1 MKVHFS
7 ERFQDE
13 WLALAK
19 PLQKKCLVMVK
30 ELHDWSLDDLGRAFK
45 NKNPWRIHRL
55 KASSMTSL
63 SLDMNYRVLSKIR
76 SDNIWCLRVVP
87 HKVADRPHV
96 NRNDSQDT
104 FVELS
109 GVQLKPSELYEAL
122 QVFGL
127 SGSDVEC
134 FRECSTEDDLLDAA
148 AKVSTETSDF
158 ALNLYGSSGLA
169 IPKAR
174 YRSFHRD
181 QTFDDAILNTD
192 SSDWELYLH
201 PSQEFV
207 VELPTSSRAAV
218 VGSAGTGKTICAVRR
233 TAHLAF
239 EGITVGYVC
248 PNDFALEVSKKQL
261 SSINCDESYY
271 LVAKQ
276 PDELLQLAEAVDHM
290 IIDEAQEIPSTWLS
304 SLGAKMPNAVG
315 LTVLYDLNQLGGNIP
330 RKDNRRYRRRIT
342 DWKNMIRG
350 IPRMQEFVLSVN
362 YRNSRE
368 IANYYLDVL
377 SESLPAKP
385 FAPAPVFEA
394 GEVHLEQIRHRDL
407 QGRLASL
414 LRGLLKNYEPRE
426 IGIVTLET
434 NPEDLLQNL
443 QDGQLRVTSELAESG
458 IVVTNASRIRGH
470 ERKVVIVITRGTDA
484 MQRSIGS
491 AVNAYIA
498 MSRATVQLFI
508 VSLDA

>member
-1 MKVHFS
+1 MKVYFS

-19 PLQKKCLVMVK
+19 PLQKRCSVMVK

-45 NKNPWRIHRL
+45 NKSPWRIHRL
-55 KASSMTSL
+55 KASPMTSL
-63 SLDMNYRVLSKIR
+63 SLDMNYRVLAKIR
-76 SDNIWCLRVVP
+76 GDNIWCFCVVP

-104 FVELS
+104 FAELS
-109 GVQLKPSELYEAL
+109 EVQLKPSELYEAL
-122 QVFGL
+122 RVFGL

-134 FRECSTEDDLLDAA
+134 FRECSTEDDLLEAA
-148 AKVSTETSDF
+148 AKVSTETADF
-158 ALNLYGSSGLA
+158 ALNLYGLSGLA

-181 QTFDDAILNTD
+181 QTFDDAILDTD

-207 VELPTSSRAAV
+207 VELPAFSRAAV

-233 TAHLAF
+233 TAHLAS
-239 EGITVGYVC
+239 EDATVGYVC
-248 PNDFALEVSKKQL
+248 PNAFALEVSKKHL
-261 SSINCDESYY
+261 SSINCDESSY
-271 LVAKQ
+271 LVAKH

-290 IIDEAQEIPSTWLS
+290 IIDEAQEIPSTWLA
-304 SLGAKMPNAVG
+304 SLGAKMPNAFG
-315 LTVLYDLNQLGGNIP
+315 LTIFYDFNQLGGNIP
-330 RKDNRRYRRRIT
+330 RGDDRRYRRRIT
-342 DWKNMIRG
+342 DWKNMIGG
-350 IPRMQEFVLSVN
+350 IPRMQKFVLSVN

-368 IANYYLDVL
+368 IADYYLDVL

-385 FAPAPVFEA
+385 FAPAPIFEA
-394 GEVHLEQIRHRDL
+394 GGVHREQIQHRDI

-414 LRGLLKNYEPRE
+414 VTGLLKNHEPKE
-426 IGIVTLET
+426 IGIVTLAT
-434 NPEDLLQNL
+434 NPENFL
-443 QDGQLRVTSELAESG
+443 QDLQDRQLRVTNDLAESG

-498 MSRATVQLFI
+498 MSRATMQLFI
-508 VSLDA
+508 VSVDA